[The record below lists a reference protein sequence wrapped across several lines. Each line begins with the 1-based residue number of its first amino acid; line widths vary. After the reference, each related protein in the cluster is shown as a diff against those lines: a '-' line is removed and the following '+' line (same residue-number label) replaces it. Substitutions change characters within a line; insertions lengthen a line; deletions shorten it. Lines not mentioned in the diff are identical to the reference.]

1 MQLRPGQ
8 WAAHLRQKLAP
19 LYVVGG
25 EEPLLVQEA
34 LDALRA
40 AARAQGFAERQVFD
54 ADKSF
59 DWSALTQAAAS
70 LSLFAS
76 RRLIEVNLPTGAPG
90 DEGAKTLKALSGKP
104 DADTIIVLAC
114 GALEW
119 RTRQSG
125 WYQALER
132 AGASLYVEALRPEAL
147 PQWLAARLKAAGLG
161 ATPDA
166 LDLLVHRTE
175 GNLLAA
181 QQDIE
186 KLKLLHPGQ
195 TLDPAQV
202 RQAVADSA
210 RFDAFDL
217 TDKVL
222 AGDAA
227 GAARSLARLREEGV
241 ELPALVGAWAW
252 MLRQWALAASHYAR
266 SRNAAAACEA
276 ARIFGARQAP
286 YLKALPRARPGEVY
300 AWLARAGAIDLKG
313 KSTGGEPAAWE
324 ELLTCVL
331 AASGARVLA

>member
-1 MQLRPGQ
+1 MQLRLGQ
-8 WAAHLRQKLAP
+8 WGAHVRQKLAP
-19 LYVVGG
+19 LYVIGG
-25 EEPLLVQEA
+25 DEPLLVQES

-40 AARAQGFAERQVFD
+40 AARAQGFTERQVLD
-54 ADKSF
+54 ADKAF
-59 DWSALTQAAAS
+59 DWSQLTQAAAS

-90 DEGAKTLKALSGKP
+90 DEGAKALKALAEKP
-104 DADTIIVLAC
+104 DADTVIVLVC

-132 AGASLYVEALRPEAL
+132 AGASLYVEAVKPDAL
-147 PQWLAARLKAAGLG
+147 PQWLTARLKAAGLD
-161 ATPDA
+161 ATADA
-166 LDLLVHRTE
+166 LELLVHRTE

-186 KLKLLHPGQ
+186 KLKLLHPGEK
-195 TLDPAQV
+195 LDAEKVQV
-202 RQAVADSA
+202 AVADSA

-222 AGDAA
+222 NGDAA

-252 MLRQWALAASHYAR
+252 MLRQWGMAASHYAR

-276 ARIFGARQAP
+276 AKIFGPRQAP
-286 YLKALPRARPGEVY
+286 YLKALPRTRPSQVY
-300 AWLARAGAIDLKG
+300 GWLARASAIDLKG

-331 AASGARVLA
+331 AASGARAPA